1 MKDLLV
7 NKIRGALTDQI
18 SSYYSMAVNASKKSL
33 RYHFL
38 DKAEGLQEALKII
51 RDTNDKDTSSQSQ
64 IQN

>member
-7 NKIRGALTDQI
+7 NKIRGALADQI

-38 DKAEGLQEALKII
+38 DKAEGLQEALRII
-51 RDTNDKDTSSQSQ
+51 QDADTQEKEKQSQ
-64 IQN
+64 V